1 MSTTQKLTLADYL
14 SLETGAEHRCEFVDG
29 KVLEMPPESERNV
42 LIVVFLMAQ
51 FLKVVPFSWVRQNTT
66 EIVVA
71 IARFDDF
78 GY

>member
-1 MSTTQKLTLADYL
+1 MMSTTQKLTLADYL
-14 SLETGAEHRCEFVDG
+14 SLETGSEHLCEFVD
-29 KVLEMPPESERNV
+29 EMPPASERNV
-42 LIVVFLMAQ
+42 LIAVFLMAQ